1 MKKLF
6 KILWITQTKRKK
18 NAFGSESTMRRFN
31 PYNPITYVVIVIFAL
46 IGIIMYGLVG
56 FWDIENVSVLKCRWK
71 LVASHS

>member
-6 KILWITQTKRKK
+6 KILWITQSKKVK

-31 PYNPITYVVIVIFAL
+31 PYNPITYIVIVLFAL

-56 FWDIENVSVLKCRWK
+56 FWDIENVNVLKCRWK
-71 LVASHS
+71 LVGSQS

>member
-6 KILWITQTKRKK
+6 KILWITQTKREK

>member
-6 KILWITQTKRKK
+6 KILWITQTKREK

-56 FWDIENVSVLKCRWK
+56 FWYIENVSVLKCRWK